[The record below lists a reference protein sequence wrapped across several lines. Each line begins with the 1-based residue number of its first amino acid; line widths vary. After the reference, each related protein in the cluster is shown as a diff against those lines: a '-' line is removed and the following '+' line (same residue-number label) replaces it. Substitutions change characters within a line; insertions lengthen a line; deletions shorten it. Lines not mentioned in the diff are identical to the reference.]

1 MSCDGHRLA
10 PQRPDAAPEI
20 RANRP
25 TQGGQM
31 DRRTRGEIRVHER
44 VRDGK
49 LTFSIRFRVNGK
61 RQIITLGTNAD
72 GWTHR
77 KAERKLEDVLAQV
90 RAGVWEPEAPP
101 ETMSV
106 GQTTFHEF
114 ASRWWAAR
122 RYELRSNT
130 RLDYEWRL
138 RKHLL
143 PFFADCDVSEI
154 DIALVDCYRE
164 EKVIERERI
173 KAAAAAGQPLR
184 DRRGRLRKAMSNE
197 SINKTLV
204 LLANILDTA
213 VERRALPSNPARGK
227 RRRLKAP
234 RPQRRVLEPDELNE
248 LLAVAGTMDRDGRL
262 DRRIGRRPMI
272 AVMGK
277 AGLRVGE
284 LCQLRWRA
292 VDIHHER
299 LVIEQAKTEAG
310 KREVELTLD
319 VIEELLD
326 WRAARG
332 DVHMDD
338 FVFATASGHPRDKDN
353 VRTILGRV
361 VKRANEERERRGLIP
376 LAPVVPHTLRRTYI
390 SLMLEANAP
399 LHYVMDQVGHDD
411 SKTTVEIYAQV
422 QKRLSR
428 RDVKRAFQKLL
439 ADSSISADV
448 IPADPRDKMSGR
460 AQRTSETAPLTAAE
474 VPGGPRKW
482 STEPQNT
489 PRG

>member
-1 MSCDGHRLA
+1 MICQRHRLA
-10 PQRPDAAPEI
+10 AQGPDAAPGI

-31 DRRTRGEIRVHER
+31 EKRARGEIRVHER
-44 VRDGK
+44 VGDGK
-49 LTFSIRFRVNGK
+49 LTFSIRFRVNDR
-61 RQIITLGTNAD
+61 RQCVTLGTDAD
-72 GWTHR
+72 GWTYR
-77 KAERKLEDVLAQV
+77 KAERKLEDALARV
-90 RAGVWEPEAPP
+90 RAGIWEPEPTAA
-101 ETMSV
+101 TVNV
-106 GQTTFHEF
+106 GDMTFHKF

-122 RYELRSNT
+122 KGELRPNT
-130 RLDYEWRL
+130 QLDYEWRL
-138 RKHLL
+138 RSHLL
-143 PFFADCDVSEI
+143 PFFADYAISEI
-154 DIALVDCYRE
+154 DIAIVDSYRE
-164 EKVIERERI
+164 DKVIERERV
-173 KAAAAAGQPLR
+173 KAAAAAGHPLKDKR
-184 DRRGRLRKAMSNE
+184 GQDRVAMGNE

-213 VERRALPSNPARGK
+213 VERGALPSNPARGK
-227 RRRLKAP
+227 RRRLRAP

-248 LLAVAGTMDRDGRL
+248 LLAVGGKMDRDRRR

-277 AGLRVGE
+277 AGLRVSE

-319 VIEELLD
+319 VVEELLA

-332 DVHMDD
+332 DVHMDE
-338 FVFATASGHPRDKDN
+338 FVFATASGQPRDKDN

-361 VKRANEERERRGLIP
+361 VKRANEERERRELIP
-376 LAPVVPHTLRRTYI
+376 LPPVVPHTLRRTYI
-390 SLMLEANAP
+390 SLMLEAGAP

-411 SKTTVEIYAQV
+411 SKTTLEIYAQV

-428 RDVKRAFQKLL
+428 RHVKRAFEELL
-439 ADSSISADV
+439 ADSSVSVDV
-448 IPADPRDKMSGR
+448 IPADPRDKMSDR
-460 AQRTSETAPLTAAE
+460 AQRTSETAP
-474 VPGGPRKW
+474 PGRRSNGW
-482 STEPQNT
+482 STEVVH
-489 PRG
+489 

>member
-1 MSCDGHRLA
+1 MVK
-10 PQRPDAAPEI
+10 
-20 RANRP
+20 RA
-25 TQGGQM
+25 
-31 DRRTRGEIRVHER
+31 RGEIRVHER

-49 LTFSIRFRVNGK
+49 KTFSIRFRVNGK
-61 RQIITLGTNAD
+61 RQIMTLGTDAD
-72 GWTHR
+72 GWTYR
-77 KAERKLEDVLAQV
+77 KVERKLEDVLAEV
-90 RAGVWEPEAPP
+90 RAGVWEPEAPS
-101 ETMSV
+101 ETVSFE
-106 GQTTFHEF
+106 QTTFHEF

-122 RYELRSNT
+122 RCELRPNT
-130 RLDYEWRL
+130 QLDYEWRL

-143 PFFADCDVSEI
+143 PFFADYVVSEI
-154 DIALVDCYRE
+154 DTVLVDCYRE
-164 EKVIERERI
+164 DKVIERERI
-173 KAAAAAGQPLR
+173 KAAAAAGSPLR
-184 DRRGRLRKAMSNE
+184 DKRGQLRKAMSNE

-213 VERRALPSNPARGK
+213 VERGALSSNPARGK
-227 RRRLKAP
+227 RRRLRAP

-248 LLAVAGTMDRDGRL
+248 LLAVAGKMDRDRRL

-277 AGLRVGE
+277 AGLRVSE

-319 VIEELLD
+319 VIEELLA

-332 DVHMDD
+332 DTHMDE
-338 FVFATASGHPRDKDN
+338 FVFATASGRPRDKDN
-353 VRTILGRV
+353 VRTILGRI
-361 VKRANEERERRGLIP
+361 VKRANEEREPRGLIP
-376 LAPVVPHTLRRTYI
+376 LPPVVPHTLRRTYI
-390 SLMLEANAP
+390 SLMLEAGAP

-411 SKTTVEIYAQV
+411 SKTTLEIYAQV

-428 RDVKRAFQKLL
+428 RHVKRAFEELL
-439 ADSSISADV
+439 ADSDISAGA
-448 IPADPRDKMSGR
+448 IPADPRDKMSDR
-460 AQRTSETAPLTAAE
+460 AQRTSETLRPRAAE

-482 STEPQNT
+482 STEAQAM